1 MMHIFTITLF
11 LISILAAPVWISVAL
26 AVLLLSEWGDYAL
39 VVLAGACMDL
49 MFGAPI
55 ALFGGFAFVYTG
67 IFTILAVASLYLR
80 ATILE

>member
-1 MMHIFTITLF
+1 MHIFSIALF
-11 LISILAAPVWISVAL
+11 LISILVAPAWLSVAL

-39 VVLAGACMDL
+39 VVVAGACIDL

-55 ALFGGFAFVYTG
+55 ALLGGFAFVYTT
-67 IFTILAVASLYLR
+67 IFAILAVASLYLR